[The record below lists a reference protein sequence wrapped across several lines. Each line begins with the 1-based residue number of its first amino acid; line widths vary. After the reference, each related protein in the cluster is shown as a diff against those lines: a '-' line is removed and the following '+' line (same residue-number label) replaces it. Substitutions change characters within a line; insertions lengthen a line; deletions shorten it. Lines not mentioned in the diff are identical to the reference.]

1 MPFHILFTVQNMAK
15 PIEAGIELEGDEA
28 VRFVKRMLKEEAE
41 PNPKRVKFIRE
52 ALAEARQFKVEY

>member
-1 MPFHILFTVQNMAK
+1 MAK